1 MTDKEFSGVRLVG
14 GTALALQLGHR
25 KSVNPDF
32 GNIDFGNI
40 DKTKVFEKYQ
50 QVRTLKVFEKI
61 KKIISLIRVIR

>member
-25 KSVNPDF
+25 KSVDPDFF
-32 GNIDFGNI
+32 GNIDFENI

-61 KKIISLIRVIR
+61 KKIH